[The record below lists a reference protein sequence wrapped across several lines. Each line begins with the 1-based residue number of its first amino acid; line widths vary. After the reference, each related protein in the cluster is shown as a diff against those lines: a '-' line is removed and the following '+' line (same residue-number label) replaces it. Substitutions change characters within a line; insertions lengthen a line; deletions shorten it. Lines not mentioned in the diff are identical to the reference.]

1 MSTLKTGR
9 HVRPK
14 KKGVSTA
21 LATAVV
27 LGAGMALP
35 VFLAGNANAATLD
48 EWERVAQCESDGNWS
63 LPGGDRDS
71 TGGLQFR
78 IASWLDALS
87 YLRSKGVDTSA
98 YPSMAYQATKQ
109 QQIMAGEAL
118 LAMQGPRAWSVT
130 FNGGAHCGN
139 AAGGALSTGSMFEG
153 GPNPYPGGSTPSTP
167 PSTPTTPTPKPSTP
181 KPSTPA
187 PKPST
192 PSTSDKYTVKR
203 GDTLSKIAVAHRVE
217 GGWQKLY
224 AENKAVVGSNPNL
237 IFPGQKL
244 SIPAVKYVVKKGD
257 HLTKIASKLGIE
269 GGWKALYEKNK
280 DVIGDNPN
288 LIEPG
293 MVLVVSGTAKGS
305 APSTPSTPKPSTPA
319 TPKPSTPVSNGWV
332 APLAKGTYRIGDNII
347 VGSGCIS
354 RSCGGHSGLDL
365 SAPQGTPA
373 KALSAGTVIHAG
385 YGYAGAAYGNHVV
398 VQLADGKYALY
409 GHLATNTVVKGQKV
423 AAGQMVGTVGSTGN
437 SSGPHLHFEIRV
449 NPNQFYVGNFLNP
462 VSYLAGKG
470 VSI

>member
-1 MSTLKTGR
+1 MSTENTGR
-9 HVRPK
+9 HARPR

-27 LGAGMALP
+27 LGAGMAIP
-35 VFLAGNANAATLD
+35 VLMAGSASAATEAQWD
-48 EWERVAQCESDGNWS
+48 KVAQCESGGRWNLS
-63 LPGGDRDS
+63 YGDRDS

-87 YLRSKGVDTSA
+87 YLRSKGVDTSS
-98 YPSMAYQATKQ
+98 YPSMPYQATKK
-109 QQIMAGEAL
+109 QQIIAGEAL
-118 LAMQGPRAWSVT
+118 LAMQGASAWT
-130 FNGGAHCGN
+130 CN
-139 AAGGALSTGSMFEG
+139 AMVGSPLGYGSDKSQSMFRG
-153 GPNPYPGGSTPSTP
+153 GPNPYPTTTTPTPTPTPSTPSTP
-167 PSTPTTPTPKPSTP
+167 DPKPSTPTT
-181 KPSTPA
+181 

-192 PSTSDKYTVKR
+192 PSTSDKYTVVR
-203 GDTLSKIAVAHRVE
+203 GDTLSKIAVAHKVE

-237 IFPGQKL
+237 IYPGQKL
-244 SIPAVKYVVKKGD
+244 SIPAVKYVVKRGD
-257 HLTKIASKLGIE
+257 SLSKIAADLKIE
-269 GGWKALYEKNK
+269 GGWQALYAKNK
-280 DVIGDNPN
+280 SVIGDNPN
-288 LIEPG
+288 VIKPG

-305 APSTPSTPKPSTPA
+305 APSTGTPSTPKPSTPSA
-319 TPKPSTPVSNGWV
+319 PSTPVSNGWV

-354 RSCGGHSGLDL
+354 RTCGGHSGLDM

-373 KALSAGTVIHAG
+373 KAISAGTVVHAG

-398 VQLADGKYALY
+398 LQLADGKYALY

-437 SSGPHLHFEIRV
+437 SSGAHLHFEIRL

-462 VSYLAGKG
+462 VSYMAGKG
-470 VSI
+470 VSL